1 MKRLPLYLLAIILSG
16 ALGAVVSRFLGRL
29 LFLSSRAEVITL
41 GVVLSL
47 VFAAGAIALVA
58 SFPKK

>member
-1 MKRLPLYLLAIILSG
+1 MKRLPLYLPAILISG
-16 ALGAVVSRFLGRL
+16 LLGAAVSRFLGRV
-29 LFLSSRAEVITL
+29 LFLSSQSEVITL

-47 VFAAGAIALVA
+47 VFAVGAIALVA